1 MYLIIVMLQEKKME
15 KRRVK
20 SKLTNNLIKL
30 LHFNASKSSL
40 SEPNMMSL
48 LLCSR

>member
-1 MYLIIVMLQEKKME
+1 MLQEKEMK
-15 KRRVK
+15 KKKRVK
-20 SKLTNNLIKL
+20 IKFNVLKL